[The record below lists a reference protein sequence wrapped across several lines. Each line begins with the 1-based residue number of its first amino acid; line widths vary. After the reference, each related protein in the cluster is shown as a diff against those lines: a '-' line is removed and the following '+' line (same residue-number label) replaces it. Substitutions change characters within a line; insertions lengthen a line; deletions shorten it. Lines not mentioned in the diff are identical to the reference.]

1 MNITALYT
9 KVQEYVS
16 VATGL
21 DNNKVIFSAQS
32 SARPEKPFI
41 SISLTNFKQI
51 GTPVKRLTDNDGIE
65 ELLSSM
71 TCTASFSS
79 FGDDLHSAE
88 IILHVLHH
96 SFDTQLRNNI
106 FKGEI
111 AIHRTLKAVSAV
123 PKALNEQIESQAVL
137 DVELSFVI
145 THEQNISRIASVEI
159 TDEIRDKVFLVSE

>member
-9 KVQEYVS
+9 KVQEYVTT
-16 VATGL
+16 ATGL
-21 DNNKVIFSAQS
+21 DSSKVIFSAQS

-41 SISLTNFKQI
+41 TISLTNFKQV
-51 GTPVKRLTDNDGIE
+51 GTPVRRLTDNDGIE
-65 ELLSSM
+65 ELASSM

-79 FGDDLHSAE
+79 FGDSLHWSE
-88 IILHVLHH
+88 IVLHVLHH

-106 FKGEI
+106 FKGEV

-159 TDEIRDKVFLVSE
+159 TDEIRDQVFLVSE

>member
-16 VATGL
+16 TATGL
-21 DNNKVIFSAQS
+21 NSSKVIFSAQS

-41 SISLTNFKQI
+41 TISLTNFKQV
-51 GTPVKRLTDNDGIE
+51 GTPVRRLTDNDGIE
-65 ELLSSM
+65 ELASSM

-79 FGDDLHSAE
+79 FGDSLHWSE
-88 IILHVLHH
+88 IVLHVLHH

-106 FKGEI
+106 FKGEV
-111 AIHRTLKAVSAV
+111 AIHKTLKPVSAV

-159 TDEIRDKVFLVSE
+159 TDEIRDQVFLVSE

>member
-16 VATGL
+16 TATGL
-21 DNNKVIFSAQS
+21 DSSKVIFSAQS

-41 SISLTNFKQI
+41 TISLTNFKQV
-51 GTPVKRLTDNDGIE
+51 GTPVRRLTDNNGIE
-65 ELLSSM
+65 ELASSM

-79 FGDDLHSAE
+79 FGDSLHWSE
-88 IILHVLHH
+88 IVLHVLHH

-106 FKGEI
+106 FKGEV
-111 AIHRTLKAVSAV
+111 AIHKTLKPVSAV

-159 TDEIRDKVFLVSE
+159 TDEIRDQVFLVSE

>member
-21 DNNKVIFSAQS
+21 NSNKVIFSAQS

-41 SISLTNFKQI
+41 SIALTNFKQI
-51 GTPVKRLTDNDGIE
+51 GTPVKKVTDNDGIE
-65 ELLSSM
+65 KLSSSM

-79 FGDDLHSAE
+79 FCDDLHSAE

-106 FKGEI
+106 FKGEV

-123 PKALNEQIESQAVL
+123 PKILNEQIESQAIL

-159 TDEIRDKVFLVSE
+159 TDEIKNKIFLVNE

>member
-16 VATGL
+16 TATGL
-21 DNNKVIFSAQS
+21 DSSKVIFSAQS

-41 SISLTNFKQI
+41 TISLTNFKQV
-51 GTPVKRLTDNDGIE
+51 GTPVRRLTDNDGIE

-106 FKGEI
+106 FKGEV

-159 TDEIRDKVFLVSE
+159 TDEIRDQVFLVSE